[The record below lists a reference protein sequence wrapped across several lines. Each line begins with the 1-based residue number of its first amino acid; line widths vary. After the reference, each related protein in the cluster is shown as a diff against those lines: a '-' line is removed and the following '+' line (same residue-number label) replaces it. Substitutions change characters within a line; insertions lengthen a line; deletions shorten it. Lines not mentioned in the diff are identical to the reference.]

1 MLLTS
6 FLIAWYMASWIP
18 TVQMHLILSGFKA
31 TEVTDVLGVPKVG
44 KAPSNQGNAQEDHKI
59 VHNN

>member
-44 KAPSNQGNAQEDHKI
+44 KAPSN
-59 VHNN
+59 